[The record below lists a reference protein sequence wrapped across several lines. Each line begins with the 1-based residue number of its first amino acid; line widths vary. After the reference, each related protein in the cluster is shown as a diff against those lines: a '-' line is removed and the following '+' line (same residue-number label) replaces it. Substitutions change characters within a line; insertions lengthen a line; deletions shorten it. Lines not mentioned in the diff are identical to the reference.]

1 MPARCFNFIVSVSAA
16 CIMNDITTEIP
27 AGDLQLYDYYKPPL
41 EAGNHTITV
50 TQAVPGMAGAEKF
63 EATQEFVVSA
73 PQFVLDPTQIVN
85 QYPPAG
91 STGKYGEVLPHIVL
105 RDPMLAW
112 ERSMQEPAAGALP
125 EYPVPWLALLV
136 FEEGD
141 LLSGDGQ
148 DPSTQTT
155 TAGILAFQA
164 LNGSQNG
171 KVLAPTPDIADDIQA
186 ALADETAHPGDASYR
201 VAHCQYIRM
210 PAAVFIKVVPR
221 LDELCYLSHVR
232 KVNTGDR
239 PALGLSEHGLYS
251 VTMANR
257 FPSVPPTAVGTSK
270 NIVHLVSLEGMA
282 AHLKGPTV
290 PAGCEE
296 VALLS
301 LASWTFSAQH
311 DQPQDFKALAEL
323 LAPAG
328 SAAESRWLR
337 LQPPPPP
344 ALPKPPIKEELE
356 DARDE
361 VQRRLDLGYT
371 PLAYHTRS
379 GETTMAWYRGPLV
392 PQPTSSQGL
401 RTFPSADSALI
412 YDTSYDVF
420 DVSLAAAWELG
431 REVALADVAFGPKL
445 LHFRRN
451 ASQVL
456 DTLHHQVNSAHLA
469 GQDNASLTPKQQPS
483 ALAKQ
488 LAKLEITTVQ
498 DAFARLLTDEA
509 DPLMV
514 KNIGA
519 VGTQDYSS
527 AAQTA
532 GIAATLPNRTSAPA
546 VGNTQAEL
554 KKTLSSVRSLR
565 GATNKLHSL
574 LAEDIAPLAE
584 WLGRFLLLS
593 LVPFDNLVPDERL
606 LPAESLRFFYLD
618 EQWFQA
624 ALDGA
629 LSLGLDSSKHDV
641 INGLV
646 KKALLKKAKQAA
658 STLAKRQET
667 SPVGK
672 PLTGKKQ
679 PSALPNGISGFLLRS
694 EMVVGWPNLAV
705 YPKNEQGEAIPI
717 LRIDHL
723 APNILLCLFDGVPKQ
738 LVLSEP
744 PESLRF
750 GIDEEGAVALR
761 NFSGTAPI
769 GQQLE
774 KMVPVRDME
783 GAKALC
789 MRTTDSRVLNLA
801 PGSPAL
807 GIAAN
812 TNGLISTLKE
822 GFSPSL
828 RELFSPSAFSLQLVK
843 APEALLLPKLPNKA

>member
-1 MPARCFNFIVSVSAA
+1 
-16 CIMNDITTEIP
+16 MNDITTELP

-41 EAGNHTITV
+41 EAGNYTITV
-50 TQAVPGMAGAEKF
+50 TQAIPGMAGAEEF

-73 PQFVLDPTQIVN
+73 PQFVLDPVQIVN

-112 ERSMQEPAAGALP
+112 ERSMHEHDAGPAP

-141 LLSGDGQ
+141 LLPGDGQ

-164 LNGSQNG
+164 LNGSQSG
-171 KVLAPTPDIADDIQA
+171 KVLAPTPPIADDIEE
-186 ALADETAHPGDASYR
+186 ALAEETAHPGDASYR

-257 FPSVPPTAVGTSK
+257 FPSVPPTTVGASK
-270 NIVHLVSLEGMA
+270 SIVHLVSLEGMA

-301 LASWTFSAQH
+301 LASWTFLAQH

-323 LAPAG
+323 LAPTG
-328 SAAESRWLR
+328 SSAESRWLR

-344 ALPKPPIKEELE
+344 TPPAPPSPPIKKELKE
-356 DARDE
+356 ARDE
-361 VQRRLDLGYT
+361 VNRRIDLGYT

-379 GETTMAWYRGPLV
+379 GETTMAWYRGPLA
-392 PQPTSSQGL
+392 PQPTSSQGA

-431 REVALADVAFGPKL
+431 REVALADVSFGPKL

-456 DTLHHQVNSAHLA
+456 DTLHHQVNSRHLA
-469 GQDNASLTPKQQPS
+469 GQDNSGLTPKQQS
-483 ALAKQ
+483 NALAKQ
-488 LAKLEITTVQ
+488 IAELEISTVQ
-498 DAFARLLTDEA
+498 DAFARLLTDET
-509 DPLMV
+509 DPLAV
-514 KNIGA
+514 KDIGA
-519 VGTQDYSS
+519 VGTQDYDS
-527 AAQTA
+527 AAQAA
-532 GIAATLPNRTSAPA
+532 GIAATVPNRTSAPA

-554 KKTLSSVRSLR
+554 KKTLDSVSSLR
-565 GATNKLHSL
+565 GATDKLHLL
-574 LAEDIAPLAE
+574 LAEDLTPLAE

-606 LPAESLRFFYLD
+606 LPAGSLRFFYLD

-629 LSLGLDSSKHDV
+629 LSLGQDSSKHDA

-646 KKALLKKAKQAA
+646 KAALFEQ
-658 STLAKRQET
+658 AKRAAATSAKKQET
-667 SPVGK
+667 SPAEK
-672 PLTGKKQ
+672 PIKDKKQ

-750 GIDEEGAVALR
+750 GIDEDGAVALR
-761 NFSGTAPI
+761 DFSGTQPI

-774 KMVPVRDME
+774 QMVPVQDMQ
-783 GAKALC
+783 GAQALC
-789 MRTTDSRVLNLA
+789 LRTTDSRVLNLA
-801 PGSPAL
+801 PGSAAL
-807 GIAAN
+807 GIAADA
-812 TNGLISTLKE
+812 NGLVSTLQA
-822 GFSPSL
+822 GFSPAL
-828 RELFSPSAFSLQLVK
+828 RERMSPSAFSLQLVK
-843 APEALLLPKLPNKA
+843 APEALLLPRKPKTA